1 MGCDHRHI
9 GTQYLS
15 HCIFT
20 TLLVRTLETMGEK
33 ENMWEWGELKT
44 NSITVFVGGNS
55 FEVI

>member
-9 GTQYLS
+9 GTQYLG

-33 ENMWEWGELKT
+33 ETMWEWGGTENKF
-44 NSITVFVGGNS
+44 NHSVCGW
-55 FEVI
+55 E